1 MDKLQP
7 LIRHHFWICFVL
19 ALIFALTGWWKANAK
34 ISEEIEARSKSVA
47 DSFSNATKG
56 ADAPNKTWSDGAQ
69 AINASDRKKYESAS
83 KLLWERQKAVRVFDP
98 EIREKMAGIKYMDPI
113 PKVATRGEW
122 GILYE
127 KMFQNVLDV
136 VNPFKPA
143 EGTGLVIFDEKR
155 VTHMPF
161 NTWRLRPPTSDEI
174 WKLQEDMWLLR
185 SLLTSL
191 SRVNDGS
198 RRLTESGLREI
209 VQLKLRGGQRDAPLP
224 PLAAGGAGSSGFGGG
239 GGGNAPRGGDDDG
252 TDGSMAAFG
261 GGNAGGVMPGGV
273 AGQRSGPWTQYELP
287 ATADFMTEEFG
298 PVGGPLAMGGGGGG
312 GRGNAPDDEDGGSGF
327 SSVAPSAFGA
337 GGGTGMEPDRY
348 VDEDPA
354 LPYKTRAFFL
364 HVRIRE
370 SEIPRMLAELTDSS
384 FPVEIVRLDV
394 TTGTSST
401 AAGAMFTGGNAGGL
415 RGNSEDE
422 DGGGF
427 MGGGMAGI
435 NMMAAGGGGNAPQLG

>member
-19 ALIFALTGWWKANAK
+19 ALIFAMTGWWKANAK

-69 AINASDRKKYESAS
+69 AINTSDRKKYESAS
-83 KLLWERQKAVRVFDP
+83 KLLWERQKAVRVFGP

-127 KMFQNVLDV
+127 KMFLNVLDV

-224 PLAAGGAGSSGFGGG
+224 PIAAGGAGSSGFGGG
-239 GGGNAPRGGDDDG
+239 GNAPRGGDDDG
-252 TDGSMAAFG
+252 NDGSMAAF
-261 GGNAGGVMPGGV
+261 VEV
-273 AGQRSGPWTQYELP
+273 T
-287 ATADFMTEEFG
+287 
-298 PVGGPLAMGGGGGG
+298 
-312 GRGNAPDDEDGGSGF
+312 
-327 SSVAPSAFGA
+327 
-337 GGGTGMEPDRY
+337 
-348 VDEDPA
+348 
-354 LPYKTRAFFL
+354 
-364 HVRIRE
+364 
-370 SEIPRMLAELTDSS
+370 LAE
-384 FPVEIVRLDV
+384 
-394 TTGTSST
+394 
-401 AAGAMFTGGNAGGL
+401 
-415 RGNSEDE
+415 
-422 DGGGF
+422 
-427 MGGGMAGI
+427 
-435 NMMAAGGGGNAPQLG
+435 